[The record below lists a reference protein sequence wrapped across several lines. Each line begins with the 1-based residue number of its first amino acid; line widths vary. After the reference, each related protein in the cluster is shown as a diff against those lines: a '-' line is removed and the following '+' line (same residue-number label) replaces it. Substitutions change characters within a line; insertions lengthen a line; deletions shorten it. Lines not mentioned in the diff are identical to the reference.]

1 MKKPYLVIIFILVAL
16 LSASLIR
23 AEEPF
28 EKLNRDYEA
37 QIKAMESQYDAQLLE
52 MEQQWAKMEKEQEEA
67 WARFKTEV
75 ERQWQEFVH
84 STKKDWVDYN
94 PKKDSRSKVDFEN
107 GKIVLEAVVSE
118 DDPGAVIKAKQK
130 IARQIEKILKQ
141 TDVAKKRIL
150 QNQLVTSQGNKV
162 NFANMNNYINKEVL
176 PGLLPAPQTFRAT
189 DGVERRQYSVTV
201 DLVPDHI
208 RLRAEKYLP
217 IVQKNAERFGLKPQL
232 IFAVMHTESYFNPKA
247 ISGSNAIGIMQIIP
261 KYAGREAYRAIYGQ
275 DKVISWDYLF
285 DPENNIEI
293 GSAYLSLLKYN
304 HFRDIQDDMKNHYVA
319 ICGYNW
325 GPTSMRKKIVNK
337 YPISQMSNDQ
347 VYALLRQQT
356 PQETRNYIK
365 RVTERMSIYDPYF
378 NLN

>member
-1 MKKPYLVIIFILVAL
+1 MKKPYLIIIFILGAL
-16 LSASLIR
+16 MSASLIG
-23 AEEPF
+23 AEDPF
-28 EKLNRDYEA
+28 EKLNKDYEA
-37 QIKAMESQYDAQLLE
+37 QVKAMESQHEARRHLE
-52 MEQQWAKMEKEQEEA
+52 MEERWERFEKEQAEA
-67 WARFKTEV
+67 LARFKADV
-75 ERQWQEFVH
+75 KRKWQEFAH

-94 PKKDSRSKVDFEN
+94 PQKDSRSKVDFKK

-118 DDPGAVIKAKQK
+118 DDPEAAIKAKQK

-141 TDVAKKRIL
+141 TDVANKRIL
-150 QNQLVTSQGNKV
+150 QNQLITSQGNKV
-162 NFANMNNYINKEVL
+162 NFTNMNNYINKEVL

-201 DLVPDHI
+201 DLVPNHI

-217 IVQKNAERFGLKPQL
+217 IVQKNAKRFGLKPQL

-247 ISGSNAIGIMQIIP
+247 ISGSNAVGIMQIIP

-293 GSAYLSLLKYN
+293 GSAYLSLLKFN
-304 HFRDIQDDMKNHYVA
+304 HFRDIQDH
-319 ICGYNW
+319 CC
-325 GPTSMRKKIVNK
+325 PVNFFEK
-337 YPISQMSNDQ
+337 Q
-347 VYALLRQQT
+347 V
-356 PQETRNYIK
+356 NY
-365 RVTERMSIYDPYF
+365 M

>member
-1 MKKPYLVIIFILVAL
+1 
-16 LSASLIR
+16 
-23 AEEPF
+23 
-28 EKLNRDYEA
+28 
-37 QIKAMESQYDAQLLE
+37 
-52 MEQQWAKMEKEQEEA
+52 MEKEQAEA
-67 WARFKTEV
+67 WARFKAEV
-75 ERQWQEFVH
+75 ERKWQEFTH

-94 PKKDSRSKVDFEN
+94 PEKDTRSKVDFEN
-107 GKIVLEAVVSE
+107 GKIVLEAVVSA
-118 DDPGAVIKAKQK
+118 DDPGAVKKAKQK
-130 IARQIEKILKQ
+130 IARQIENILKQ

-150 QNQLVTSQGNKV
+150 QDQLVTSQGNKV
-162 NFANMNNYINKEVL
+162 NFTNMNNYINKEVL
-176 PGLLPAPQTFRAT
+176 PGLMPAPQTFRAT
-189 DGVERRQYSVTV
+189 DGVERRHYSVTV

-217 IVQKNAERFGLKPQL
+217 IVQKNAARFGLKPQL

-261 KYAGREAYRAIYGQ
+261 KYAGREAYRAIYGH
-275 DKVISWDYLF
+275 DKVISWEYLF
-285 DPENNIEI
+285 DPENNIEL

-304 HFRDIQDDMKNHYVA
+304 HFRDIQDDIKNYYVA

-356 PQETRNYIK
+356 PQETRNYIR

-378 NLN
+378 H